1 VLAYNML
8 VVLWGAFVRATGS
21 GAGCGDRWPLCNG
34 VMVPRAP
41 RIETII
47 EFTHRATSG
56 VALVSVAALCVWA
69 FRLFPRGHRART
81 WAALSVVFLFA
92 EALLGAGLVLFQYVE
107 HNASAGRAAYLSA
120 HLVNTQILLAMLT
133 LTAWFGSDP
142 VTRAWRGAPKLV
154 EAALPVAIV
163 VAVSGAI
170 AALGDTLFP
179 AASVAS
185 GMRQE
190 FSQTASALQRLRVV
204 HPVLAVVGGAILLA
218 TAVTAMRSGRSR
230 MGPILAA
237 LVFLQ
242 LAAGVLN
249 IALLA
254 PVWMQILH
262 LLLADLLWI
271 ALVVMMLETGR

>member
-1 VLAYNML
+1 
-8 VVLWGAFVRATGS
+8 
-21 GAGCGDRWPLCNG
+21 
-34 VMVPRAP
+34 
-41 RIETII
+41 
-47 EFTHRATSG
+47 
-56 VALVSVAALCVWA
+56 
-69 FRLFPRGHRART
+69 
-81 WAALSVVFLFA
+81 
-92 EALLGAGLVLFQYVE
+92 
-107 HNASAGRAAYLSA
+107 
-120 HLVNTQILLAMLT
+120 
-133 LTAWFGSDP
+133 
-142 VTRAWRGAPKLV
+142 
-154 EAALPVAIV
+154 
-163 VAVSGAI
+163 
-170 AALGDTLFP
+170 
-179 AASVAS
+179 VAS